1 MKKLLLIVLLGV
13 AISLH
18 AQDEYDRMEYVKGDI
33 LVMVDDSKNI
43 DQLVADLQ
51 IVNHI
56 ETDLEAV
63 REIGRQMNIWRL
75 TFDHTAIAHQDL
87 LNAFWQHEHV
97 LLAQNNHLI
106 ENREMPNDPNY
117 SSQWHHDNIDS
128 EAAWDITTGGE
139 TANGD
144 EIVVCV
150 IEGGGANYGHTD
162 LTDNHWQNEDE
173 INGNGIDDDG
183 NGYIDDLNGWN
194 TQANND
200 AVAGGNHGTGVS
212 GMAGAKGDNGT
223 GVSGANWDV
232 KIMQV
237 DMAGISES
245 NVIEAYDYPL
255 TMRKMY
261 NASGGTEG
269 AFVVVTNASWGIDYG
284 DPDSAPMWCAYYDTL
299 GAHGILNCGATTNS
313 ALNVDAVG
321 DLPTACPSD
330 YMVSVTAT
338 NTSDVRTFSGYGATT
353 IDLGAPGQN
362 VYTTENGGYGSTSGT
377 SFASPL
383 TAGVIA
389 LLYSAPCEALADLA
403 LVNPWQAADKVRQAL
418 FDGTDPVSSLSGE
431 CVTGGRLNSK
441 NAIDELMLSCNDHL
455 SVDEAQESVNFE
467 IYPNPATTE
476 INLVT
481 YNDDQLTFRIYDS
494 VGRLLQE
501 VQVSGLTTIDVS
513 ALSAGVY
520 MYAVENNTNG
530 MISTDK
536 FIVE

>member
-1 MKKLLLIVLLGV
+1 MY
-13 AISLH
+13 

-51 IVNHI
+51 IVNHV

-63 REIGRQMNIWRL
+63 EEIGRQMHIWRM
-75 TFDHTAIAHQDL
+75 TFDHTAIAHHDL
-87 LNAFWQHEHV
+87 LTAFWQHENV
-97 LLAQNNHLI
+97 ILAQNNHLI
-106 ENREMPNDPNY
+106 ENRAIPNDPNY

-139 TANGD
+139 TPNGD

-150 IEGGGANYGHTD
+150 IEGGGSNYLHAD
-162 LTDNHWQNEDE
+162 LADNHWTNDAETD
-173 INGNGIDDDG
+173 GNGIDDDG
-183 NGYIDDLNGWN
+183 NGYIDDVKGWN
-194 TQANND
+194 SGDNND
-200 AVAGGNHGTGVS
+200 NVSGGNHGTSVS
-212 GMAGAKGDNGT
+212 GMAGAVGDNST
-223 GVSGANWDV
+223 GVAGANWDV

-245 NVIEAYDYPL
+245 NVIAAYDYPL

-269 AFVVVTNASWGIDYG
+269 AFVVVTNASWGIDFG
-284 DPDSAPMWCAYYDTL
+284 DPASAPMWCAYYDTL

-338 NTSDVRTFSGYGATT
+338 NSSDVRTFSGYGATT
-353 IDLGAPGQN
+353 IDLGAPGDN
-362 VYTTENGGYGSTSGT
+362 VYTTDNGGYGSTSGT

-389 LLYSAPCEALADLA
+389 LMYSAPCEDLADLA

-418 FDGTDPVSSLSGE
+418 FDGTDPVSALSGE
-431 CVTGGRLNSK
+431 CVTGGRLNAK
-441 NAIDELMLSCNDHL
+441 NAIDELMSACSDH
-455 SVDEAQESVNFE
+455 VEVEESEEVNFE

-481 YNDDQLTFRIYDS
+481 YNDEQVTFRLYDGL
-494 VGRLLQE
+494 GRLLQE
-501 VQVSGLTTIDVS
+501 VNVSGLTTIDVS
-513 ALSAGVY
+513 GIASGVY
-520 MYAVENNTNG
+520 VYSVENTNG
-530 MISTDK
+530 TVSTDK
-536 FIVE
+536 IVVE